1 MLTGPLDWKYM
12 FYLKTSGP
20 IGVNIP
26 PDSWYYFTT
35 TTYPYTSAKIA
46 TDKGVPVI
54 LTDALTDN
62 VPATAIIENDIIYN
76 PLGYGG

>member
-1 MLTGPLDWKYM
+1 MDWKYM
-12 FYLKTSGP
+12 FYLKTAGP

-26 PDSWYYFTT
+26 ADSWYYFTT
-35 TTYPYTSAKIA
+35 TTYPYASAKIA

-62 VPATAIIENDIIYN
+62 VPATVIVENDIIYN